1 MSTQYGM
8 LKKWIALGIEFA
20 FQRESEI
27 AFSKMWKSVCSID
40 TNGLQKMRQLKFTRS
55 MDVAS
60 CVAQR
65 MKEKTQSPIFAIC
78 PNWNCNSNLLYC
90 VGASATLHHM
100 RCKWWSVQ
108 KLHRAVCNSCNIAIV
123 GVIAVLTVSTKIE
136 FDNNRWK
143 TRVRRRETKTPA
155 ANGYFAFCNYGN
167 DEARKRKGYKF
178 IWIRCVKLVSQI
190 HINGSALEK
199 CFGCIRPFLNCG
211 SISLS
216 RACMRFKLCMC
227 KCGFHRDF
235 LVALSVLGPLFI
247 ILLWL
252 MPLPLPLPPLLYR
265 CVPFLLFTYLRLIH
279 L

>member
-1 MSTQYGM
+1 MSQAASRNEW
-8 LKKWIALGIEFA
+8 KKKHNPRYLPFARIGIAIQICCIVLVPQPRYITCAANGGVC
-20 FQRESEI
+20 
-27 AFSKMWKSVCSID
+27 KSCTVRSV
-40 TNGLQKMRQLKFTRS
+40 TLATLPSLAWLQFWLSQLKS
-55 MDVAS
+55 
-60 CVAQR
+60 
-65 MKEKTQSPIFAIC
+65 
-78 PNWNCNSNLLYC
+78 NS
-90 VGASATLHHM
+90 
-100 RCKWWSVQ
+100 
-108 KLHRAVCNSCNIAIV
+108 IIIV
-123 GVIAVLTVSTKIE
+123 E
-136 FDNNRWK
+136 K